1 MEPSTYTQM
10 QNQQQRQK
18 TPSPS
23 STTIMQPPP
32 TPPSTTNNTPAPN
45 GLTSRGK
52 TIPIEK
58 RSDIACNGAEDK
70 DTPRNQPKK
79 KNLRKRKINNNSNNE
94 KDEKE
99 KAGERDSKSKK
110 ARVKDVIKLKKP
122 KNPYLCFAKA
132 NRDEFRIKYPDALS
146 REITSLLGKAW
157 KELSDEE
164 KKPYIKMA
172 RDEAKEY
179 NLAINEFKELEK
191 NIDNEEKEDLNFS
204 HGIPSEQFV
213 DFKSLLGSPISF
225 GPFEANLEAQHEIL
239 SQGRDYVP
247 SEIKSSESP
256 LGIYQAKESTT
267 RAAVDNID
275 ASQQS
280 KQPQRPQ
287 QPQQPQP
294 VHDIPFPCEE
304 QNNYMPM
311 QHSSQSLQQSQLNS
325 QSNYIQFDLQ
335 TSQHQSQNKP
345 HCQYNTNMI
354 NSQCLNQQ
362 KNQLMNSQEGSQVQE
377 VMPLSQQNQICQQP
391 FQQPMPYASS
401 HMQPFD
407 HKLYPNNCNSSHDMK
422 IQNMPEISNCPPTQP
437 YMPPSTSQ
445 IHQMQQIS
453 CQPHQQQMMFQHHMM
468 QPSWQIPSFIPT
480 QTNHQIMPLQPSTR
494 YNQMQYNQM
503 QYNQMQYSQ
512 PMNSYREMLPLHS
525 TGIGMPQFMSSHQ
538 MQHDQMPQVMQPLM
552 MNDKQPSVYQMDM
565 YDMRQR
571 QNPILQHHQ
580 MNWRTY

>member
-1 MEPSTYTQM
+1 MEPLTHTQM

-18 TPSPS
+18 TPPPS

-52 TIPIEK
+52 IIPIEK
-58 RSDIACNGAEDK
+58 RGDIACNGAEDK
-70 DTPRNQPKK
+70 DTPRNQSKK

-99 KAGERDSKSKK
+99 KAEERDSKSKK

-132 NRDEFRIKYPDALS
+132 NRDEFKIKYPDALS
-146 REITSLLGKAW
+146 REISSLLGKAW

-164 KKPYIKMA
+164 KK
-172 RDEAKEY
+172 
-179 NLAINEFKELEK
+179 EK
-191 NIDNEEKEDLNFS
+191 NIDNEEKEDLKFS

-225 GPFEANLEAQHEIL
+225 GPFEANLEAQHETL

-247 SEIKSSESP
+247 SEIKSSKSP

-275 ASQQS
+275 ASQ
-280 KQPQRPQ
+280 QPQRPQ

-325 QSNYIQFDLQ
+325 QSNDIQFDLQ
-335 TSQHQSQNKP
+335 TQHHQNKP

-362 KNQLMNSQEGSQVQE
+362 KNQLMNSQEGLQVQE

-401 HMQPFD
+401 HVQPFD

-422 IQNMPEISNCPPTQP
+422 IQMPEISNCPPAQP
-437 YMPPSTSQ
+437 YMPPPTSQ
-445 IHQMQQIS
+445 IHQMQQMS
-453 CQPHQQQMMFQHHMM
+453 YQHHQQQMMSQHHMM
-468 QPSWQIPSFIPT
+468 QPTWQIPSFIPT

-538 MQHDQMPQVMQPLM
+538 MQHDQMPQCQAFSH
-552 MNDKQPSVYQMDM
+552 N
-565 YDMRQR
+565 
-571 QNPILQHHQ
+571 
-580 MNWRTY
+580 

>member
-70 DTPRNQPKK
+70 DTPP
-79 KNLRKRKINNNSNNE
+79 
-94 KDEKE
+94 
-99 KAGERDSKSKK
+99 
-110 ARVKDVIKLKKP
+110 RVKDVIKLKKP

-267 RAAVDNID
+267 RAA
-275 ASQQS
+275 
-280 KQPQRPQ
+280 
-287 QPQQPQP
+287 
-294 VHDIPFPCEE
+294 
-304 QNNYMPM
+304 
-311 QHSSQSLQQSQLNS
+311 QSQLNS